1 MRNRINTTVHF
12 CESTISRLQSLA
24 LESSEAMDNS
34 PALNNQEG
42 DQLDSGI
49 LNDLECHDGILDKPL
64 SRTHKLPYLAPETM

>member
-24 LESSEAMDNS
+24 LESSEAMENS

-42 DQLDSGI
+42 GQLDSGI
-49 LNDLECHDGILDKPL
+49 LNDLECHDGILDKSL
-64 SRTHKLPYLAPETM
+64 SCSHELPYLAPETI

>member
-12 CESTISRLQSLA
+12 CESTISQLQSLA